1 MVKRGLTLL
10 VGVVLLLG
18 VVSPV
23 MMQEQQPV
31 SNLADVP
38 MLPVFE
44 PPYQLNM
51 EELGLSQVYQDIV
64 DSTVNITVTDNNAP
78 LGTGSGFVIDS
89 DGHIVTNNHVV
100 EDAANILVTF
110 VNGQIVQAELV
121 GRDPG
126 SDLAVIRVNPADVGA
141 ELDPVEFADSTQ
153 VQVGQRAMAIGS
165 PFGEDFTL
173 TTGIVSAVE
182 RTIEGVSGFV
192 IPEVIQTDAAINP
205 GNSGGP
211 LLNWGGQVIGV
222 NTAIL
227 TASQAGSGVGF
238 AVPSNTVRRVVPYLI
253 RDGEFR
259 HSYLGIQGG
268 PLLPAQRET
277 MNLPADF
284 NGVMV
289 AFVTP
294 GGPAEAAG
302 LQAAEETTQSTF
314 GELRING
321 DIITAINGQPVSQV
335 ADLTA
340 YLEANTQPGGTV
352 TLTIW
357 RDGQTL
363 DVPLTLQE
371 RPETAIQTQP

>member
-1 MVKRGLTLL
+1 MLKRSLALL
-10 VGVVLLLG
+10 IVVVLLLG

-31 SNLADVP
+31 SNLVEVP

-78 LGTGSGFVIDS
+78 LGTGSGFVIDT

-110 VNGQIVQAELV
+110 VNGQIVQGELV

-141 ELDPVEFADSTQ
+141 ELDPVELADSTQ

-340 YLEANTQPGGTV
+340 YLEANTQPGDTV

-357 RDGQTL
+357 RDGQTQ